1 MVAALV
7 AGLAIGSAAPAW
19 ADTVR
24 IEATGEAAAEAT
36 GGTEAR
42 TRALDAAF
50 AEAVT
55 QALARLVDG
64 SVQRQRGEDIARVT
78 VRRARRFVR
87 SYRVLDEGTRGQRME
102 VRIAAQVDLD
112 GLRAAL
118 AEIGIE
124 ARGGESGGADGA
136 TPAPAAGK
144 AGASGALVL
153 MRVEVVGS
161 TQASLGTGAI
171 EALERQVS
179 ELGFG
184 LRRASEAAG
193 RRAGD
198 GDALPFS
205 DDAAAELGE
214 EAQAA
219 CVLVVGL
226 EVTPAVRVRG
236 TRLHGAAGHGV
247 IRVLDVRSGVAEVV
261 AEAEVSGGGFADAP
275 EAALERAA
283 SVLGQRLIGAVS
295 PAMGAHFRPAVAT
308 EGALLV
314 EIRGHTGWQQVSS
327 IISQLARTS
336 GIERVWPRRVGS
348 GAVILAVDT
357 DGDGERAQRRVASIL
372 ERLTLPAAAISVER
386 SRQGLALTI
395 EVGESGRTDRETP

>member
-1 MVAALV
+1 MRLGSGIAVVTALV
-7 AGLAIGSAAPAW
+7 AGLAVGTAPAW

-24 IEATGEAAAEAT
+24 IEAAGEAPA
-36 GGTEAR
+36 GTDAR
-42 TRALDAAF
+42 THALDAAF

-55 QALARLVDG
+55 QALARMIDAPA
-64 SVQRQRGEDIARVT
+64 QRQRSEDIARVT

-87 SYRVLDEGTRGQRME
+87 SYRVIEEETRDQRVA

-124 ARGGESGGADGA
+124 ARDEADGA
-136 TPAPAAGK
+136 APEPAGGK
-144 AGASGALVL
+144 AGSGAQGALVL
-153 MRVEVVGS
+153 VRAEFAGR
-161 TQASLGTGAI
+161 TQVSVSAGAT
-171 EALERQVS
+171 EALERQVR

-184 LRRASEAAG
+184 LRRAPGGS
-193 RRAGD
+193 RAGD
-198 GDALPFS
+198 GDDGLPFS
-205 DDAAAELGE
+205 DDAAAELGQ

-219 CVLVVGL
+219 CVLVVGM

-236 TRLHGAAGHGV
+236 TRLDGAAGRGV
-247 IRVLDVRSGVAEVV
+247 IRVLDVRSGVAELV
-261 AEAEVSGGGFADAP
+261 AEAEVAGGGFAEAS

-295 PAMGAHFRPAVAT
+295 AAVGSHFRPAVAT

-314 EIRGHTGWQQVSS
+314 EIRGHTGWQQVSA
-327 IISQLARTS
+327 IVSQLSRTS

-348 GAVILAVDT
+348 GAVILAVDA
-357 DGDGERAQRRVASIL
+357 DVDGERAQRRVASIL
-372 ERLTLPAAAISVER
+372 ERVTLPAASLTVER
-386 SRQGLALTI
+386 NRQGLALTI
-395 EVGESGRTDRETP
+395 DPGATRQETP

>member
-7 AGLAIGSAAPAW
+7 AGLAVGNVAPAW

-24 IEATGEAAAEAT
+24 IEATGEAAAEAS

-55 QALARLVDG
+55 QALARLVDS
-64 SVQRQRGEDIARVT
+64 SVQRQRSEDIARVT

-87 SYRVLDEGTRGQRME
+87 SYRVVDEETQGQRME
-102 VRIAAQVDLD
+102 VRITAQVDLD
-112 GLRAAL
+112 ALRAAL
-118 AEIGIE
+118 GEIGIE
-124 ARGGESGGADGA
+124 ARGGEAGGADGA
-136 TPAPAAGK
+136 TPEPAGK
-144 AGASGALVL
+144 AGGSGALVL
-153 MRVEVVGS
+153 MRAEVAGS
-161 TQASLGTGAI
+161 TQASLGNGAT
-171 EALERQVS
+171 EALERQVR

-193 RRAGD
+193 SRAGD
-198 GDALPFS
+198 RDAALPFS
-205 DDAAAELGE
+205 DDAAAGLGQ

-261 AEAEVSGGGFADAP
+261 AEAEVSGGGFADTP

-295 PAMGAHFRPAVAT
+295 PAVGSHFRPAVAT

-327 IISQLARTS
+327 IMSQLARTS
-336 GIERVWPRRVGS
+336 GIARVWPRRVGG
-348 GAVILAVDT
+348 GAVILAVAT

-386 SRQGLALTI
+386 NRQGLALTI
-395 EVGESGRTDRETP
+395 EAGRTGQETP

>member
-1 MVAALV
+1 VVAALV
-7 AGLAIGSAAPAW
+7 AGLAVGTAAPAW

-24 IEATGEAAAEAT
+24 IEAVGEAPAGAD
-36 GGTEAR
+36 AR

-50 AEAVT
+50 VEAVT
-55 QALARLVDG
+55 QALARMVDG
-64 SVQRQRGEDIARVT
+64 SVQRQRSEDIARVT
-78 VRRARRFVR
+78 VRRARRYVR
-87 SYRVLDEGTRGQRME
+87 SYRVLAEETRDQRME

-124 ARGGESGGADGA
+124 ASDGADGA
-136 TPAPAAGK
+136 PLEPAAGK
-144 AGASGALVL
+144 AGSSAQGALVL
-153 MRVEVVGS
+153 MRVEVAGG
-161 TQASLGTGAI
+161 TQASVSDGAT
-171 EALERQVS
+171 EALERQVR

-184 LRRASEAAG
+184 LRRAASG
-193 RRAGD
+193 SRAGD
-198 GDALPFS
+198 EDEVLPFA
-205 DDAAAELGE
+205 DDAAAELGQ

-261 AEAEVSGGGFADAP
+261 AEVEVSGGGFADAP

-336 GIERVWPRRVGS
+336 GVERVWPRRVGS

-395 EVGESGRTDRETP
+395 EVGESGRTDQETP